1 MASTD
6 PFKAPDTDIWQGV
19 RITVNDVNIYRS
31 NVASPDEIIGT
42 SNIGY
47 ECVATKLSPDKK
59 FYYLPYY
66 GGWISVDNVQ
76 LMSERISTQFDE
88 KTLINNVSNDTVPD
102 DFGPDPLVTTDAYQA
117 ATSRGLDLAKYV
129 LSTDGVFAMPYQFMS
144 RVDRRLNDDM
154 NGVGRKYAEKIISR
168 NNLLY
173 LTPGKQEFMAG
184 APTAE
189 KEAVLDALINGGG
202 AANSSSFYGRYYSL
216 KFALDEYYDYV
227 NPMCWS
233 TAGLLDLSKVR
244 MPDGSTLGGYHWSKY
259 LNSQFGT
266 YAKAGN
272 NMLFYVDSFN
282 EASEDFGNDTRES
295 SLVSTINGYADNIK
309 EVNYIMNYQNGE
321 IGAMADSNGAFNAMR
336 TTIQNTIDTFA
347 KGKGVLQAL
356 LGNSTTILAGGKLV
370 FPEMWGD
377 SSFDRSFTVNIKLR
391 SPDSDPLS
399 IYLNIIVPFIHLI
412 ALTAPRNF
420 LDNSN
425 GYISPF
431 LVRAYFRGI
440 MNIDLGIVT
449 GLSVTRGGE
458 GNWSLDNLPT
468 SVDVSL
474 TIKDLYKSMY
484 LADGGLKDAKFIG
497 NDGEVD
503 YLMNLAGINIAQE
516 SFQRRA
522 TIAGAVYGGQFKSL
536 GARIG
541 VELETQYI
549 NLMDKIY
556 GYFGGR

>member
-6 PFKAPDTDIWQGV
+6 PYTANDIDV
-19 RITVNDVNIYRS
+19 RIKVMVKVDNSNIYRS
-31 NVASPDEIIGT
+31 NTASADEIIGEST
-42 SNIGY
+42 VGY
-47 ECVATKLSPDKK
+47 ECVATKVSPDKK

-66 GGWISVDNVQ
+66 GGWISVDNV
-76 LMSERISTQFDE
+76 EITANYVPKNVDE
-88 KTLINNVSNDTVPD
+88 NKLVSRVETDTVLEN
-102 DFGPDPLVTTDAYQA
+102 FGPDPVVETDAYQSM
-117 ATSRGLDLAKYV
+117 TSRGLNTANYV
-129 LSTDGVFAMPYQFMS
+129 MSTEGVFAMPYQFMS
-144 RVDRRLNDDM
+144 RVDRRLGNDA
-154 NGVGRKYAEKIISR
+154 NGIGRKYADKIISR

-173 LTPGKQEFMAG
+173 LTPGKQDFMAG
-184 APTAE
+184 ASDSE
-189 KEAVLDALINGGG
+189 KESVMNSLIEGGGG
-202 AANSSSFYGRYYSL
+202 AASSNFYGRYYSL
-216 KFALDEYYDYV
+216 KFAMDEYYDYV
-227 NPMCWS
+227 NPMCWAV
-233 TAGLLDLSKVR
+233 AGLLNLQNVR
-244 MPDGSTLGGYHWSKY
+244 MPDGTRLGSYHWSKY
-259 LNSQFGT
+259 LNSKYGT
-266 YAKAGN
+266 YWKAGN
-272 NMLFYVDSFN
+272 NILFYVDSFN
-282 EASEDFGNDTRES
+282 ESSEDFGNDTRES
-295 SLVSTINGYADNIK
+295 SLVSTINGYSDNIK
-309 EVNYIMNYQNGE
+309 EINYIMNYQNGE
-321 IGAMADSNGAFNAMR
+321 IGAMADDNAAFNEAR
-336 TTIQNTIDTFA
+336 QSIQGTINTFA

-370 FPEMWGD
+370 FPELWNA
-377 SSFDRSFTVNIKLR
+377 SSFDRSFSINIKLR

-458 GNWSLDNLPT
+458 GNWTLDNLPT
-468 SVDVSL
+468 SVDISL

-484 LADGGLKDAKFIG
+484 LADGGLNSKFIG

-503 YLMNLAGINIAQE
+503 YLMNLAGINISQE
-516 SFQRRA
+516 SFKRRS
-522 TIAGAVYGGQFKSL
+522 TLYSAVYGGMFSSL
-536 GARIG
+536 GSRVG

-556 GYFGGR
+556 GIFGGR

>member
-6 PFKAPDTDIWQGV
+6 PYTANDIDV
-19 RITVNDVNIYRS
+19 RIKVMVKVDNSNIYRS
-31 NVASPDEIIGT
+31 NTASADEIIGEST
-42 SNIGY
+42 VGY
-47 ECVATKLSPDKK
+47 ECVATKVSPDKK

-66 GGWISVDNVQ
+66 GGWISVDNV
-76 LMSERISTQFDE
+76 EITANYVPKNVDE
-88 KTLINNVSNDTVPD
+88 NKLVSRVETDTVLEN
-102 DFGPDPLVTTDAYQA
+102 FGPDPVVETDAYQSM
-117 ATSRGLDLAKYV
+117 TSRGLNTANYV
-129 LSTDGVFAMPYQFMS
+129 MSTEGVFAMPYQFMS
-144 RVDRRLNDDM
+144 RVDRRLGNDA
-154 NGVGRKYAEKIISR
+154 NGIGRKYADKIISR

-173 LTPGKQEFMAG
+173 LTPGKQDFMAG
-184 APTAE
+184 ASDSE
-189 KEAVLDALINGGG
+189 KESVMNSLIEGGGG
-202 AANSSSFYGRYYSL
+202 AASSNFYGRYYSL
-216 KFALDEYYDYV
+216 KFAMDEYYDYV
-227 NPMCWS
+227 NPMCWAV
-233 TAGLLDLSKVR
+233 AGLLNLQNVR
-244 MPDGSTLGGYHWSKY
+244 MPDGTRLGSYHWSKY
-259 LNSQFGT
+259 LNSKYGT
-266 YAKAGN
+266 YWKAGN
-272 NMLFYVDSFN
+272 NILFYVDSFN
-282 EASEDFGNDTRES
+282 ESSEDFGNDTRES
-295 SLVSTINGYADNIK
+295 SLVSTINGYSDNIK
-309 EVNYIMNYQNGE
+309 EINYIMNYQNGE
-321 IGAMADSNGAFNAMR
+321 IGAMADDNAAFNEAR
-336 TTIQNTIDTFA
+336 QSIQGTINTFA

-370 FPEMWGD
+370 FPELWND
-377 SSFDRSFTVNIKLR
+377 SSFDRSFSINIKLR

-458 GNWSLDNLPT
+458 GNWTLDNLPT
-468 SVDVSL
+468 SVDISL

-484 LADGGLKDAKFIG
+484 LADGGLNSKFIG

-503 YLMNLAGINIAQE
+503 YLMNLAGINISQE
-516 SFQRRA
+516 SFKRRS
-522 TIAGAVYGGQFKSL
+522 TLYSAVYGGMFSSL
-536 GARIG
+536 GSRVG

-556 GYFGGR
+556 GIFGGR

>member
-1 MASTD
+1 MAADAS
-6 PFKAPDTDIWQGV
+6 KDI
-19 RITVNDVNIYRS
+19 RIKVIIKEDYVNAYRS
-31 NVASPDEIIGT
+31 NIASADDIVAQASRGEEVI
-42 SNIGY
+42 
-47 ECVATKLSPDKK
+47 ATKVSPDKK
-59 FYYLPYY
+59 FYYVPYY
-66 GGWISVDNVQ
+66 GGWIST
-76 LMSERISTQFDE
+76 STIDITANYVPPTMDE
-88 KTLINNVSNDTVPD
+88 TKLVSKVNTEVVLT
-102 DFGPDPLVTTDAYQA
+102 DFGTDPVVETESYTA
-117 ATSRGLDLAKYV
+117 ATSRGLDLSKYV
-129 LSTDGVFAMPYQFMS
+129 LSTRGIFGMPYQFS
-144 RVDRRLNDDM
+144 PRVDRRLGDSADST
-154 NGVGRKYAEKIISR
+154 GRKYTEKIISR

-173 LTPGKQEFMAG
+173 LTPGKQDFMAG
-184 APTAE
+184 ASSSQ
-189 KEAVLDALINGGG
+189 KEAVMNALIDGGG
-202 AANSSSFYGRYYSL
+202 GSSDFYGRYYSL

-227 NPMCWS
+227 NPMCWAV
-233 TAGLLDLSKVR
+233 AGLLDLQNVQI
-244 MPDGSTLGGYHWSKY
+244 DGGRLGSYSWHNY
-259 LNSQFGT
+259 LNSEYAT
-266 YAKAGN
+266 YAKAAN
-272 NMLFYVDSFN
+272 NILFYADSFN

-295 SLVSTINGYADNIK
+295 SLVSTINGYSDNIK
-309 EVNYIMNYQNGE
+309 EINYIMNYQNGE
-321 IGAMADSNGAFNAMR
+321 IGAAAADNDAFNAAR
-336 TTIQNTIDTFA
+336 EGIQSTINTFA

-370 FPEMWGD
+370 FPELWND
-377 SSFDRSFTVNIKLR
+377 SSFDRSFSINIKLR

-458 GNWSLDNLPT
+458 GNWTLDNLPT
-468 SVDVSL
+468 SVDISL

-484 LADGGLKDAKFIG
+484 LADGGLNNKFIG

-516 SFQRRA
+516 SFRRRA
-522 TIAGAVYGGQFKSL
+522 TLASAIYGGQFRSL

-541 VELETQYI
+541 VAAQNEYI

-556 GYFGGR
+556 GVFGGR